1 LIAADT
7 STWIAYFAGAPGRD
21 TSLLRQAIES
31 RQILMPP
38 AVLTEL
44 TSNPDLPSDV
54 RQALLEVPLI
64 EAQPGFW
71 ERAGQLRAKVLAYRR
86 KARLGDALIAQSCID
101 RGVLLLTRDVDFKA
115 FADSL
120 KLNLTVA

>member
-1 LIAADT
+1 
-7 STWIAYFAGAPGRD
+7 
-21 TSLLRQAIES
+21 
-31 RQILMPP
+31 MPP

-44 TSNPDLPSDV
+44 TSNPYLTSDV

-64 EAQPGFW
+64 EVQPGFW
-71 ERAGQLRAKVLAYRR
+71 ERAGQLRAGVLARRR

-101 RGVLLLTRDVDFKA
+101 RGVLLVTRDGDFKA